1 MIKYF
6 ICLIVILACTNLH
19 AQNIQDFKTKNSANQ
34 KERTAMLDLL
44 RAKMKKSLKIECS
57 YVVEHFKVSSN
68 YAWMK
73 GTAQRKDGKP
83 LELNPDLDLDCCKV
97 TCLFKKVHGS
107 WQIEEEGYFGTD
119 VWYIGI
125 GNRYPDAPQGIFPS
139 YEIYYN
145 GN

>member
-68 YAWMK
+68 YAWMRLIIWMVIGLVLYFVYGAK
-73 GTAQRKDGKP
+73 HSVIRKNAA
-83 LELNPDLDLDCCKV
+83 L
-97 TCLFKKVHGS
+97 
-107 WQIEEEGYFGTD
+107 
-119 VWYIGI
+119 
-125 GNRYPDAPQGIFPS
+125 
-139 YEIYYN
+139 
-145 GN
+145 

>member
-6 ICLIVILACTNLH
+6 ICLIVILACSNLH
-19 AQNIQDFKTKNSANQ
+19 AQNIQDFKTKNAANQ

-83 LELNPDLDLDCCKV
+83 LELNPDLDLDCCMV

-119 VWYIGI
+119 V
-125 GNRYPDAPQGIFPS
+125 
-139 YEIYYN
+139 
-145 GN
+145 

>member
-6 ICLIVILACTNLH
+6 ICLIVILACSNLH
-19 AQNIQDFKTKNSANQ
+19 AQNIQDFKTKNSSNQ

-83 LELNPDLDLDCCKV
+83 LELNPDLDLIADSELGSRSKSV
-97 TCLFKKVHGS
+97 KK
-107 WQIEEEGYFGTD
+107 
-119 VWYIGI
+119 
-125 GNRYPDAPQGIFPS
+125 PS
-139 YEIYYN
+139 ASN
-145 GN
+145 CSLKGDTR